1 MSESLVVCD
10 VAEDLVEKLRKFRF
24 RKETNNAAIIMKI
37 DKDKQLV
44 VLDEEHEGI
53 SPDELKDELPER
65 QPRFIVYSYKYQHDD
80 GRVSYPLCFI
90 FSSPVGCK
98 PEQQMMY
105 AGSKNKLVQTAEL
118 TKIIAFDELKTDY
131 KNPIDQCNTLNP
143 TVEKVK
149 KIKRVKIA
157 LKLVLP
163 EYLIH
168 AFFCVMFLCATEWL
182 TLGLNMPLLAY
193 HIWRYMSRPVMSG
206 PGLYDPTTIMNAD
219 ILAYC
224 QKEGWCKLAFYLL
237 SFFYYLYG
245 MIYVLVSS

>member
-1 MSESLVVCD
+1 QSESLVVCD

-65 QPRFIVYSYKYQHDD
+65 QPRYPSHAAATCSYSLLEAYQHED

-118 TKIIAFDELKTDY
+118 TKVFEIR
-131 KNPIDQCNTLNP
+131 NTEDL
-143 TVEKVK
+143 TE
-149 KIKRVKIA
+149 
-157 LKLVLP
+157 
-163 EYLIH
+163 
-168 AFFCVMFLCATEWL
+168 EWL
-182 TLGLNMPLLAY
+182 REKLG
-193 HIWRYMSRPVMSG
+193 
-206 PGLYDPTTIMNAD
+206 
-219 ILAYC
+219 
-224 QKEGWCKLAFYLL
+224 
-237 SFFYYLYG
+237 FFH
-245 MIYVLVSS
+245 

>member
-1 MSESLVVCD
+1 MNPLVSESLVVCD

-65 QPRFIVYSYKYQHDD
+65 QPRFIVYSYKYQHED

-118 TKIIAFDELKTDY
+118 TKVFEIR
-131 KNPIDQCNTLNP
+131 NTEDL
-143 TVEKVK
+143 TE
-149 KIKRVKIA
+149 
-157 LKLVLP
+157 
-163 EYLIH
+163 
-168 AFFCVMFLCATEWL
+168 EWL
-182 TLGLNMPLLAY
+182 REKLG
-193 HIWRYMSRPVMSG
+193 
-206 PGLYDPTTIMNAD
+206 
-219 ILAYC
+219 
-224 QKEGWCKLAFYLL
+224 
-237 SFFYYLYG
+237 FFH
-245 MIYVLVSS
+245 

>member
-65 QPRFIVYSYKYQHDD
+65 QPRFIVYSYKYQHED

-118 TKIIAFDELKTDY
+118 TKVSTKITAKGDSLERRKELLQSDEGSRFCISASLRLLLNDLWY
-131 KNPIDQCNTLNP
+131 LRLCPCSGTLHLEFF
-143 TVEKVK
+143 TVHLECFCFFHLR
-149 KIKRVKIA
+149 ISA
-157 LKLVLP
+157 LDAALQVL
-163 EYLIH
+163 
-168 AFFCVMFLCATEWL
+168 
-182 TLGLNMPLLAY
+182 
-193 HIWRYMSRPVMSG
+193 
-206 PGLYDPTTIMNAD
+206 
-219 ILAYC
+219 
-224 QKEGWCKLAFYLL
+224 QKAN
-237 SFFYYLYG
+237 
-245 MIYVLVSS
+245 

>member
-1 MSESLVVCD
+1 MTRTTPTPGIGTQRALSPPACLSGARFSAANSKQSESLVVCD

-37 DKDKQLV
+37 DKDKRLV
-44 VLDEEHEGI
+44 VLDEELEGI

-118 TKIIAFDELKTDY
+118 TKVFEIR
-131 KNPIDQCNTLNP
+131 NTEDL
-143 TVEKVK
+143 TE
-149 KIKRVKIA
+149 
-157 LKLVLP
+157 
-163 EYLIH
+163 
-168 AFFCVMFLCATEWL
+168 EWL
-182 TLGLNMPLLAY
+182 REKLGFFIN
-193 HIWRYMSRPVMSG
+193 V
-206 PGLYDPTTIMNAD
+206 
-219 ILAYC
+219 
-224 QKEGWCKLAFYLL
+224 KFY
-237 SFFYYLYG
+237 
-245 MIYVLVSS
+245 VSKVFMY

>member
-1 MSESLVVCD
+1 M
-10 VAEDLVEKLRKFRF
+10 EK
-24 RKETNNAAIIMKI
+24 
-37 DKDKQLV
+37 
-44 VLDEEHEGI
+44 
-53 SPDELKDELPER
+53 
-65 QPRFIVYSYKYQHDD
+65 
-80 GRVSYPLCFI
+80 
-90 FSSPVGCK
+90 SSRG
-98 PEQQMMY
+98 
-105 AGSKNKLVQTAEL
+105 VQTANPGSSSKALQAASAARRAQKEPGNL
-118 TKIIAFDELKTDY
+118 PAPARPQPRARRLLAADHACPSRAWPRPNGCLPLQIIAFDELKTDY

-168 AFFCVMFLCATEWL
+168 AFFCVMFLCAAEWL